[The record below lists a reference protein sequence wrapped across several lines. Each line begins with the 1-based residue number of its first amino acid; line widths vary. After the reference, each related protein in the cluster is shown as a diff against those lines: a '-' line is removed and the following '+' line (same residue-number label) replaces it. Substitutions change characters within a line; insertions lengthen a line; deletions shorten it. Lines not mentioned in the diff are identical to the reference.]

1 MHPPSARGEA
11 PVLASTASVNAASWP
26 LAVWL
31 SALLLCST
39 LLGACGSDAP
49 LAPADTNAVAD
60 ASDAAE
66 DSAGADIEQG
76 ADAAD
81 SSGDSA
87 DAGTDLDWPAR
98 FAKVIPQLGVLDLR
112 LTLQPDD
119 WTKLLADWTEKGQKV
134 EYPVQLQ
141 WGTDLL
147 TGAGV
152 RLKGLSSLTLP
163 VGGGTADPAAK
174 YPLKLD
180 FNAFGGERYYG
191 VDEAG
196 LNSAVHDA
204 SYMREWL
211 TAALYGAMQVDVA
224 HLGYADVRID
234 QHHAGLYVLSQS
246 IDKQFLKERFGEANG
261 ADDGNLYKCVYNGFG
276 ACALAYL
283 GDSQA
288 DYQKT
293 TNCGEG
299 YDACGMVLQTNE
311 DDPVK
316 NNYADLIAL
325 TKVISQTSDE
335 AFETEI
341 AKVFDVEH
349 FLRLAAVAA
358 ATGNYDSYFGKGNNF
373 YLYHRSDG
381 RFQMIPWDFDLTYG
395 GGCESDLADPT
406 CGGLATHPLA
416 GRILAVPKW
425 RAQYLTHTCTLAK
438 QWMTVANHKGWIAA
452 LDGRIGSFA
461 RTDPNPPQG
470 ASYDDQIKDDPQGA
484 QYGNLLAFVR
494 AREQFLLGACSQ
506 K

>member
-1 MHPPSARGEA
+1 MRSRSGWGCLHPATSPVGLVAALALWLAACGSEA
-11 PVLASTASVNAASWP
+11 PAPNAADAGADSTASDGTDTAPDTSDSADSQDPDAS
-26 LAVWL
+26 
-31 SALLLCST
+31 
-39 LLGACGSDAP
+39 
-49 LAPADTNAVAD
+49 AD
-60 ASDAAE
+60 ASD
-66 DSAGADIEQG
+66 S
-76 ADAAD
+76 ADAA
-81 SSGDSA
+81 
-87 DAGTDLDWPAR
+87 TDLDWPAR
-98 FAKVIPQLGVLDLR
+98 FAKVIPPLGVLDLR
-112 LTLQPDD
+112 LTLKAGD
-119 WTKLLADWTEKGQKV
+119 WTQLLADWTEKGQKV

-141 WGTDLL
+141 WGKDAL

-163 VGGGTADPAAK
+163 VGGGLADPAAK
-174 YPLKLD
+174 YPLKID

-211 TAALYGAMQVDVA
+211 TAALYGALQVDVA
-224 HLGYADVRID
+224 HLGYANVHVDT
-234 QHHAGLYVLSQS
+234 HHAGLYVLSQS

-276 ACALAYL
+276 ACSMAYL
-283 GDSQA
+283 GDQPQ

-311 DDPVK
+311 DDPAK
-316 NNYADLIAL
+316 NDYADLIAL
-325 TKVISQTSDE
+325 TKVVSQTPDS
-335 AFETEI
+335 AFEAEI
-341 AKVFDVEH
+341 SKVFDVEH

-373 YLYHRSDG
+373 YLYHRNDG

-406 CGGLATHPLA
+406 CGGLQSHPLA

-425 RAQYLTHTCTLAK
+425 RAKYLEHTCTLAQ
-438 QWMTVANHKGWIAA
+438 QWMTAANHKGWIAA

-461 RTDPNPPQG
+461 RTDPNAPDG
-470 ASYDDQIKDDPQGA
+470 ASYDDQIKDDPDGA

-494 AREQFLLGACSQ
+494 AREQFLLGACAL